1 MVTICFLALSLDII
15 LVGEILKYRYTAC
28 IPSCLDNEDVFMI
41 ACIDTSSLRRSSLRV
56 MHGLGRRQ
64 AFYGRVHIIL
74 WVWFP
79 VCPLFGGNFVLK
91 SHVGSLSFVC
101 CPESRSVRFSE
112 VALVL
117 QLC

>member
-1 MVTICFLALSLDII
+1 MFTICFIALSLDII

-28 IPSCLDNEDVFMI
+28 IASCLDNEDVFMI
-41 ACIDTSSLRRSSLRV
+41 ACIDTSSLCRSSLRV
-56 MHGLGRRQ
+56 MHGRGPS
-64 AFYGRVHIIL
+64 IL

-91 SHVGSLSFVC
+91 SHVGSSSFVR

>member
-1 MVTICFLALSLDII
+1 MALNLDII
-15 LVGEILKYRYTAC
+15 LVGKILKYRYTAC

-41 ACIDTSSLRRSSLRV
+41 ACIDTSSLCRSSLRV
-56 MHGLGRRQ
+56 VMGLGQ
-64 AFYGRVHIIL
+64 AFYGRDHIIL

-91 SHVGSLSFVC
+91 SHVGSSSFVR

>member
-1 MVTICFLALSLDII
+1 MVTIFVMALSLDII
-15 LVGEILKYRYTAC
+15 LVGEILKYRYTSC
-28 IPSCLDNEDVFMI
+28 IPSCLDNKDVFMI
-41 ACIDTSSLRRSSLRV
+41 ACIDTYSLRRSSLRV
-56 MHGLGRRQ
+56 MHGRGPSI
-64 AFYGRVHIIL
+64 YGRVHIML

-91 SHVGSLSFVC
+91 SHVGILSFVR